1 MYCRPLIKE
10 KEDMLALPL
19 LLAASVIAPPD
30 PGRPGPH
37 QAYELVTLADG
48 VYAFIAPEGRTGT
61 VQGNS
66 MAVVGDDGVLVV
78 DTGQFPELT
87 RRMIADIR
95 KLTVQPVR
103 FVVNTHWHGDHLLG
117 NHEYKVAFPA
127 AVVVQHAETR
137 RLADKSYPGFAKSAA
152 TEFPQYVKDLR
163 AALTRGTR
171 RSGQDLSDLDK
182 DYYGRQADELEAAI
196 RELDRMPH
204 TPADVTFESGLTVH
218 LGKREVRILHLG
230 RGNTGGDTVIHVPD
244 AKVVA
249 AGDMV
254 VYPSPYSF
262 GSRLG
267 EWVVTLRKLQAMGAT
282 HLVPGHG
289 PVLGDGAYV
298 NEVIDLIED
307 TRRQVLAAV
316 KDGLGLDDTRKRVD
330 LTRFR
335 QRLAGEDYWR
345 GRAFDEFYLQPAVE
359 QAYKEAKREAIV
371 EGVEG

>member
-1 MYCRPLIKE
+1 MI
-10 KEDMLALPL
+10 ALPL
-19 LLAASVIAPPD
+19 LLAASVVAPPD
-30 PGRPGPH
+30 PARPGPH
-37 QAYELVTLADG
+37 QAYDLVVMADG

-95 KLTVQPVR
+95 KLTDQPVR

-117 NHEYKVAFPA
+117 NHEYKAAFPA
-127 AVVVQHAETR
+127 VVVVQHAETR
-137 RLADKSYPGFAKSAA
+137 RLADKSYPGFAKRAA
-152 TEFPQYVKDLR
+152 TEFPQYVKDMR
-163 AALTRGTR
+163 AAVARGTR
-171 RSGQDLSDLDK
+171 RSGQTLSDLEK
-182 DYYGRQADELEAAI
+182 EYYGRQADELAAAI
-196 RELDRMPH
+196 RELDHMPH
-204 TPADVTFESGLTVH
+204 TPASVTFESRLTVH
-218 LGKREVRILHLG
+218 LGKREVHILHLG

-267 EWVVTLRKLQAMGAT
+267 EWVVTLRKVQALGAT

-289 PVLGDGAYV
+289 PVLRDAAYV

-307 TRRQVLAAV
+307 TRRQVQAAV
-316 KDGLGLDDTRKRVD
+316 KDGLGLDETRKRVD
-330 LTRFR
+330 LAGFR
-335 QRLAGEDYWR
+335 RRLAGDDYWR
-345 GRAFDEFYLQPAVE
+345 GRAFDEFYLHSAVE
-359 QAYKEAKREAIV
+359 QAYKEAKGEAIE
-371 EGVEG
+371 EGAEG